1 MSLRAFFV
9 VIARTHFYACSKL
22 PGGHVP
28 AFKLKKTTFLYNS
41 QTMAQVTT
49 ALGNGTNL
57 AVLGKAKH
65 WCITVNNYGD
75 ADICQ
80 FTNIEESATYYVF
93 GKEVGDSGTRH
104 LQCYVVFKSPKSLAA
119 LKKIWPTGYF
129 EHKYQKSTNI
139 QAATYCKKDG
149 NFVEFGIIPEEGRNL
164 GGEKTKE
171 NWIQIRLLA
180 QQGKLDEIP
189 PKVFVGCFSNLVK
202 IRDAFQPPV
211 SNLTKP
217 CGLWIWGKAGAGK
230 SFTARSRYPQA
241 YIKMMNKWWDN
252 YYGEEVV
259 ILEDFDLSYSTSMH
273 YFLKIWADAYA
284 FRGEMKG
291 TSRMMRPKKFVIT
304 SQYKPDQI
312 WNGLDL
318 DAITRRFQLHE
329 VVVSSLKTL
338 LTKRPAELEKMNEV
352 IKKPKLTKA
361 EPILIP
367 VVEGIFKEENEY
379 ANVKAAYSAQ
389 NLHALATVCI
399 SISSTESV
407 SEHSDSEIEEW
418 SNSDEE
424 FTSSSS
430 TSTW

>member
-1 MSLRAFFV
+1 MEHA
-9 VIARTHFYACSKL
+9 
-22 PGGHVP
+22 
-28 AFKLKKTTFLYNS
+28 
-41 QTMAQVTT
+41 TT
-49 ALGNGTNL
+49 A
-57 AVLGKAKH
+57 LGKAKH

-104 LQCYVVFKSPKSLAA
+104 LQCYVVFKTPKSLAM
-119 LKKIWPTGYF
+119 LKKIWPTGHF
-129 EHKYQKSTNI
+129 EHKYLKSTNI

-149 NFVEFGIIPEEGRNL
+149 NFVEFGIIPEEGRAL

-171 NWIQIRLLA
+171 NWALVKTLA
-180 QQGKLDEIP
+180 QEGKLDQIP
-189 PKVFVGCFSNLVK
+189 PKVFVGCFNNLIK

-211 SNLTKP
+211 ANNKKP
-217 CGLWIWGKAGAGK
+217 CGLWIHGKAGAGK
-230 SFTARSRYPQA
+230 SFKARSDYPQA

-252 YYGEEVV
+252 YDNEEVV

-304 SQYKPDQI
+304 SQYTPSQI

-318 DAITRRFQLHE
+318 EAIARRF
-329 VVVSSLKTL
+329 TL
-338 LTKRPAELEKMNEV
+338 LEVTNSSIKKLINKRTAELEKMNEV
-352 IKKPKLTKA
+352 TKKPKLYKEDA
-361 EPILIP
+361 GIIVP
-367 VVEGIFKEENEY
+367 VGTGIFQEENNY
-379 ANVKAAYSAQ
+379 ANAKAAFTGQ
-389 NLHALATVCI
+389 NLHALAAVCV
-399 SISSTESV
+399 SISDTESN

-418 SNSDEE
+418 STSDEGSDSE
-424 FTSSSS
+424 SSIY
-430 TSTW
+430 